1 MEPFKDFFTKASNRR
16 HRKPILGGT
25 DLQKKHLNIVGQKYK
40 KDNSKNYKIETL
52 KQRPGKFVVEP
63 NDMQFILQNFLK
75 GRKPLPGEFNMLGGK
90 LGIKLYFD
98 HNTGK
103 WMMEKN

>member
-1 MEPFKDFFTKASNRR
+1 MKSFKDFFQVGTKKR

-25 DLQKKHLNIVGQKYK
+25 DLQKKHLNVVAAKYK
-40 KDNSKNYKIETL
+40 KDNRLNHKIETL
-52 KQRPGKFVVEP
+52 KKRPGRFTVEP
-63 NDMQFILQNFLK
+63 NDMQYIVHNFLK

-90 LGIKLYFD
+90 LGIKLYYD